1 MGETGRPT
9 NRGENCAIERE
20 RETMENIIKRDRVQ
34 TTKGTAISLSKTGS
48 KNRERCNETKRDEYF
63 WRFRKR
69 KKQIEYNNETMK
81 QVVI

>member
-1 MGETGRPT
+1 
-9 NRGENCAIERE
+9 
-20 RETMENIIKRDRVQ
+20 MENIIKRDRVQ